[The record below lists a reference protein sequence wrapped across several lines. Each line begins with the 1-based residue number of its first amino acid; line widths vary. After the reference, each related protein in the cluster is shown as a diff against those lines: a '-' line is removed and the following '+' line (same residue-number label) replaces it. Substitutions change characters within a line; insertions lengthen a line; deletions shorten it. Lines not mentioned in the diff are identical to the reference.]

1 MKSYKIIL
9 VVALISVCGCM
20 GYKAGTLLP
29 GHVKTVSVPIFKNSS
44 GEPNIEATATNAVIN
59 KINIDGTLKVVEEEA
74 DSLLTCKIIGFRRRP
89 LRYGSGRPDEYRV
102 IVTAEATFT
111 DLTQNQPFWSQKKI
125 TGRTDFL
132 VQGNLPASER
142 EAIPDALDDLA
153 RNIVE
158 QVVEGWE

>member
-1 MKSYKIIL
+1 VKSYKIIF
-9 VVALISVCGCM
+9 VMALISICGCM

-44 GEPNIEATATNAVIN
+44 GEPNIETTATNAVIN
-59 KINIDGTLKVVEEEA
+59 KINIDGTLKTVDKEA
-74 DSLLTCKIIGFRRRP
+74 DSLLKCTIIGFKRRP
-89 LRYGSGRPDEYRV
+89 LRYGSGRPDEYRI

-111 DLTQNQPFWSQKKI
+111 DLTQNRPFWSQKKI
-125 TGRTDFL
+125 TGKADFL

-142 EAIPDALDDLA
+142 EALPLALEDLA